1 MVADSC
7 LHPGIEHIIL
17 LKCLNLS
24 KLSLC
29 LALCVF
35 FLSNIHHV
43 PLKFATC
50 MPNTESW
57 FIRMNLKTTPFFAL
71 CCHWWVRS
79 VTKRT
84 YSPCVSILL
93 CQANVKRALV
103 LSIAGP
109 KSEIYTQKPGALDQQ
124 KHVWF
129 KGKIGE
135 KINQGNQVT

>member
-17 LKCLNLS
+17 LKCLNVS

-29 LALCVF
+29 LALWLF
-35 FLSNIHHV
+35 FYPTFIMYRSNSQLACLI
-43 PLKFATC
+43 L
-50 MPNTESW
+50 
-57 FIRMNLKTTPFFAL
+57 RMNLKTTPFFAL

-135 KINQGNQVT
+135 KVNQGNQVT